1 MRNLHNKELKD
12 STLLIWVAIIIVGHG
27 KSKAT
32 NNLKEL
38 KATMLLIVWAWQEQG
53 YEPPLS
59 WDKPLHF

>member
-12 STLLIWVAIIIVGHG
+12 STLLIVWVAIIVVGHG

-38 KATMLLIVWAWQEQG
+38 KAILLLIVWVAIIIVG
-53 YEPPLS
+53 LGKS
-59 WDKPLHF
+59 KGMNNL

>member
-1 MRNLHNKELKD
+1 VVLSTKDLHTKELKD
-12 STLLIWVAIIIVGHG
+12 STLLIVWVAIIIVGHG

-53 YEPPLS
+53 HEQPLS
-59 WDKPLHF
+59 